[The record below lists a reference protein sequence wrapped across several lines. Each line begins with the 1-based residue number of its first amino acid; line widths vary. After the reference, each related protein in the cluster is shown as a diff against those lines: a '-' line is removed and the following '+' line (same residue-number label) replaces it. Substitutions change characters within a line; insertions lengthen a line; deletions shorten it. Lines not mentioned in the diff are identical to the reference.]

1 MKKKRVYVDTSVF
14 GGVRDEE
21 FERAS
26 LIFFDLVRKGEFIIV
41 IAPVVID
48 EISMAPREIQNLFRE
63 LSPYTEVIEITDEM
77 LDLRDAYLRKKIV
90 SKQFS
95 NDALHVAAATV
106 SECSVIV
113 SWNFNHI
120 VNFEKIVLYNA
131 VNLLNGYK
139 QIAIHSP
146 MEVIKY
152 E

>member
-1 MKKKRVYVDTSVF
+1 MKKKRAYVDTSVF
-14 GGVRDEE
+14 GGIRDDE
-21 FERAS
+21 FQRAS
-26 LIFFDLVRKGEFIIV
+26 LTFFEQVREGEFIIV
-41 IAPVVID
+41 TAPVVID

-63 LSPYTEVIEITDEM
+63 LSPHTQVIEITDEM

-90 SKQFS
+90 SKKFS

-106 SECSVIV
+106 SECSIIV
-113 SWNFNHI
+113 SWNFQHI
-120 VNFEKIVLYNA
+120 VNFEKIALYNA